1 MLLNVYNRCNVNFVK
16 GKGVYL
22 YDDMGNEYLDFVSG
36 IAVNCLGHAHPVIA
50 GALKKQ
56 GETLIHISNLYHSN
70 AQTKLVEKLIGLSEH
85 ERVFFSNSGTE
96 AVELAIKIARKYIS

>member
-1 MLLNVYNRCNVNFVK
+1 MLLNVYHRFHVNLEK
-16 GKGVYL
+16 KKSVYL

-96 AVELAIKIARKYIS
+96 AVELAIKIARKY